1 MMGGDNLTI
10 EDNSNSS
17 VLHSAFKRLKVDSKK
32 SGANLLG
39 NDNATELKE
48 LWSRTEEL
56 PRKKSSKDIE
66 KRQKTPSR
74 MEPYPQGIL
83 SSMQKMTFH
92 KEECKRISCDC
103 HKNRE
108 RSEKRNMFNFAN
120 ASGSPRKI
128 IRDARL
134 KLHHSEKDCKN
145 VIRAAKLKLL
155 KQDRKLEPRII
166 NNPVFTHQFMKQ
178 DGTYQ
183 VDDSSTV
190 FGADSK
196 SPSAEFCSVSLSS
209 QDSKKEQD
217 IKSSS
222 SSGCKFYF
230 TGLRNTSSS
239 STGSKRQHS
248 CKSGKPKTADDSSS
262 DQVLERSCSQEAR
275 LDDLSVNEL
284 ACYFDDYVYI
294 PKKMSTMAEMMY
306 I

>member
-1 MMGGDNLTI
+1 MFN
-10 EDNSNSS
+10 
-17 VLHSAFKRLKVDSKK
+17 
-32 SGANLLG
+32 
-39 NDNATELKE
+39 
-48 LWSRTEEL
+48 RTEDL

-66 KRQKTPSR
+66 KRQKIPSR

-108 RSEKRNMFNFAN
+108 RCEKRNKLNFAN

-128 IRDARL
+128 IREARL
-134 KLHHSEKDCKN
+134 KLHHSEKDRKN

-155 KQDRKLEPRII
+155 KQDRKLEPRVI
-166 NNPVFTHQFMKQ
+166 NNPVFTPQFVKQ
-178 DGTYQ
+178 DGSYY

-196 SPSAEFCSVSLSS
+196 SPSAEFSSVTRSS
-209 QDSKKEQD
+209 QDGNKEHEA
-217 IKSSS
+217 SSS
-222 SSGCKFYF
+222 SSTSSRCKFHF
-230 TGLRNTSSS
+230 TGLRNSSSS

-248 CKSGKPKTADDSSS
+248 CKSGKPKAAEDSSS